1 MCKVPVPWFRSRF
14 QQSQM
19 TDSSGALGKVAGY
32 VPGKSC
38 RKVPKGSGY
47 GLICIYVYLYMY
59 INMY

>member
-1 MCKVPVPWFRSRF
+1 MRKVPVPWFRSRF

-19 TDSSGALGKVAGY
+19 TDSSGALGGMFQ
-32 VPGKSC
+32 G

-47 GLICIYVYLYMY
+47 GLICIYVYFYMY